1 MFVEINNRFVSRFN
15 LFFMAVIWFCRN
27 LVLSCY
33 RTALLIECF
42 GRRQAMGFKRV
53 LIANRGEIALRIL
66 RTLRDMGIEAA
77 IIHGREDR
85 LSLPVQMADIAYPNY
100 RANPLDSYLDI
111 EAVIQAAKELGCDAV
126 HPGYGFLAENA
137 AFVARLEEEG
147 ITFIGPASGVI
158 TLLGDKIEARAAMEA
173 AGLPTAKGSS
183 EPISSAEVAS
193 ALADEIGYPVIIK
206 AAAGGG
212 GIGMQIVQKA
222 DEFESALKLCQS
234 RAKSAFGDERVF
246 VEKYIQGAQHVEFQV
261 LGDGKK
267 AIHFGERFCS
277 IQRRHQKLVEE
288 GPWLTDE
295 KRAEIGDLV
304 CKGAESVGYK
314 GLATFEF
321 LRDANGDFYFLEVNP
336 RVQVE
341 HTVTELITGFNLV
354 ELGIRVAQGEA
365 LPLKQ
370 EDIAWRGHAI
380 QCRLNAEDPREFVP
394 SPGRLWECH
403 FPSGFGIRCDTHA
416 HPGYEM
422 PGCFDSLL
430 AKLLVWGHNR
440 EDAVR
445 RMKTALD
452 ETMITGVEHLIPLHR
467 RIMDE
472 EDFNNGDI
480 TIQYIDMHQELL
492 G

>member
-1 MFVEINNRFVSRFN
+1 
-15 LFFMAVIWFCRN
+15 
-27 LVLSCY
+27 
-33 RTALLIECF
+33 
-42 GRRQAMGFKRV
+42 MGFSKV
-53 LIANRGEIALRIL
+53 LIANRGEIALRIM
-66 RTLRDMGIEAA
+66 RTLRDMNIEAA
-77 IIHGREDR
+77 IIYGKEDR
-85 LSLPVQMADIAYPNY
+85 LSLPVRLSDDAHFRDVI
-100 RANPLDSYLDI
+100 NPLDAYLDI
-111 EAVIQAAKELGCDAV
+111 EAVVQAAKDMGCDAV

-137 AFVARLEEEG
+137 TFVKRLQEEG
-147 ITFIGPASGVI
+147 ITFIGPSSDVI

-173 AGLPTAKGSS
+173 AGLPTARGSS
-183 EPISSAEVAS
+183 EPISEASVAS
-193 ALADEIGYPVIIK
+193 ELADEIGYPVIIK

-212 GIGMQIVQKA
+212 GIGMQIVEAA

-234 RAKSAFGDERVF
+234 RAKSAFGDSRVF

-261 LGDGKK
+261 LADGNK

-288 GPWLTDE
+288 GPWLTPE
-295 KRAEIGDLV
+295 KREEIGALV
-304 CKGAESVGYK
+304 CRGAESVGYK

-341 HTVTELITGFNLV
+341 HTVTELITGHNLV
-354 ELGIRVAQGEA
+354 ELGIRVAQGES
-365 LPLKQ
+365 LPFAQ
-370 EDIAWRGHAI
+370 EDITWNGHSI
-380 QCRLNAEDPREFVP
+380 QCRLNAEDPREFIP

-403 FPSGFGIRCDTHA
+403 FPSGFGVRVDTHA

-422 PGCFDSLL
+422 PGSFDSLL
-430 AKLLVWGHNR
+430 AKLLVWGRDR
-440 EDAVR
+440 EDAIR
-445 RMKTALD
+445 RMRTALE
-452 ETMITGVEHLIPLHR
+452 ETVITGVEHLIPLHR

-472 EDFNNGDI
+472 TDFINGDI

>member
-1 MFVEINNRFVSRFN
+1 
-15 LFFMAVIWFCRN
+15 
-27 LVLSCY
+27 
-33 RTALLIECF
+33 
-42 GRRQAMGFKRV
+42 MGFKRV

-111 EAVIQAAKELGCDAV
+111 EAVVQAAKELECDAV

-183 EPISSAEVAS
+183 EPIVSADVAS
-193 ALADEIGYPVIIK
+193 ALADDIGYPVIIK

-261 LGDGKK
+261 LADGKN

-295 KRAEIGDLV
+295 KRAEIGALV
-304 CKGAESVGYK
+304 CQGAESVGYK

-341 HTVTELITGFNLV
+341 HTVTELITGHNLV

-370 EDIAWRGHAI
+370 EDITWRGHAI

-430 AKLLVWGHNR
+430 AKLLVWGRDR

>member
-1 MFVEINNRFVSRFN
+1 
-15 LFFMAVIWFCRN
+15 
-27 LVLSCY
+27 
-33 RTALLIECF
+33 
-42 GRRQAMGFKRV
+42 MGFKRV

-66 RTLRDMGIEAA
+66 RALRDMGIEVA
-77 IIHGREDR
+77 IIHGKEDR
-85 LSLPVQMADIAYPNY
+85 LSLPVRLSDVAYPNY
-100 RANPLDSYLDI
+100 KSNPLDSYLNI
-111 EAVIQAAKELGCDAV
+111 EDVITAAKELQCDAI
-126 HPGYGFLAENA
+126 HPGYGFLAENS
-137 AFVARLEEEG
+137 AFVARCAEEG
-147 ITFIGPASGVI
+147 ITFIGPSAEVI

-173 AGLPTAKGSS
+173 AGLPTAKGSAES
-183 EPISSAEVAS
+183 ISDAAVAS
-193 ALADEIGYPVIIK
+193 KLANKIGYPVIIK

-212 GIGMQIVQKA
+212 GIGMQIVEKS
-222 DEFESALKLCQS
+222 DEFENALKLCQS

-246 VEKYIQGAQHVEFQV
+246 VEKYIQDAQHVEFQV
-261 LGDGKK
+261 LGDGEK

-288 GPWLTDE
+288 GPWLDE
-295 KRAEIGDLV
+295 AKRAEIGDLV
-304 CKGAESVGYK
+304 CRGAESVGYK

-341 HTVTELITGFNLV
+341 HTVTELITGYNLV
-354 ELGIRVAQGEA
+354 ELGIRVAQGEK
-365 LPLKQ
+365 LSLSQ
-370 EDIAWRGHAI
+370 EDIVIRGHAI
-380 QCRLNAEDPREFVP
+380 QCRLNAEDPKDFIP

-403 FPSGFGIRCDTHA
+403 FPSGFGVRCDTHA
-416 HPGYEM
+416 YPGYEM

-430 AKLLVWGHNR
+430 AKLLVWGHDR
-440 EDAVR
+440 EDAIR

-452 ETMITGVEHLIPLHR
+452 ETIITGVEHLIPLHR

-472 EDFNNGDI
+472 EDFNNRNI

>member
-1 MFVEINNRFVSRFN
+1 MN
-15 LFFMAVIWFCRN
+15 
-27 LVLSCY
+27 
-33 RTALLIECF
+33 
-42 GRRQAMGFKRV
+42 
-53 LIANRGEIALRIL
+53 
-66 RTLRDMGIEAA
+66 IEAA
-77 IIHGREDR
+77 IIYGKEDR
-85 LSLPVQMADIAYPNY
+85 LSLPVRLSDDAHFRDVI
-100 RANPLDSYLDI
+100 NPLDAYLDI
-111 EAVIQAAKELGCDAV
+111 EAVVQAAKDMGCDAV

-137 AFVARLEEEG
+137 VFVKRLQEEG
-147 ITFIGPASGVI
+147 ITFIGPSSDVI
-158 TLLGDKIEARAAMEA
+158 TLLGDKIQARAAMEA

-183 EPISSAEVAS
+183 EPIFEASVAS
-193 ALADEIGYPVIIK
+193 TLADEIGYPVIIK

-212 GIGMQIVQKA
+212 GIGMQIVQAA

-234 RAKSAFGDERVF
+234 RAKSAFGDSRVF

-261 LGDGKK
+261 LADGNK

-288 GPWLTDE
+288 GPWLTPE
-295 KRAEIGDLV
+295 KREEIGALV

-341 HTVTELITGFNLV
+341 HTVTELITGHNLV
-354 ELGIRVAQGEA
+354 ELGIRVAQGES
-365 LPLKQ
+365 LPFAQ
-370 EDIAWRGHAI
+370 DDITWNGHSI
-380 QCRLNAEDPREFVP
+380 QCRLNAEDPREFIP

-403 FPSGFGIRCDTHA
+403 FPSGFGVRVDTHA

-422 PGCFDSLL
+422 PGSFDSLL
-430 AKLLVWGHNR
+430 AKLLVWGRDR
-440 EDAVR
+440 EDAIR
-445 RMKTALD
+445 RMRTALD
-452 ETMITGVEHLIPLHR
+452 ETVITGVEHLIPLHR

-472 EDFNNGDI
+472 TDFINGDI

>member
-1 MFVEINNRFVSRFN
+1 
-15 LFFMAVIWFCRN
+15 
-27 LVLSCY
+27 
-33 RTALLIECF
+33 
-42 GRRQAMGFKRV
+42 MGFKRV

-66 RTLRDMGIEAA
+66 RALRDMGIEVA

-85 LSLPVQMADIAYPNY
+85 LSLPVRLSDFAYANY
-100 RANPLDSYLDI
+100 KSNPLDSYLNI
-111 EAVIQAAKELGCDAV
+111 EDVITAAKELQCDAI

-137 AFVARLEEEG
+137 AFVARCAEEG
-147 ITFIGPASGVI
+147 ITFIGPSSEVI

-183 EPISSAEVAS
+183 EPISDAAVAS
-193 ALADEIGYPVIIK
+193 ELASVIGYPVIIK

-212 GIGMQIVQKA
+212 GIGMQIVEKS
-222 DEFESALKLCQS
+222 DEFENALKLCQS

-261 LGDGKK
+261 LADGKN

-288 GPWLTDE
+288 GPWLDE
-295 KRAEIGDLV
+295 AKRAEIGDLV
-304 CKGAESVGYK
+304 CRGAESVGYS

-341 HTVTELITGFNLV
+341 HTVTELITGYNLV
-354 ELGIRVAQGEA
+354 ELGIRVAQGEK
-365 LPLKQ
+365 LPLSQ
-370 EDIAWRGHAI
+370 EDITIRGHAI
-380 QCRLNAEDPREFVP
+380 QCRLNAEDPRDFIP

-403 FPSGFGIRCDTHA
+403 FPSGFGVRCDTHA

-430 AKLLVWGHNR
+430 AKLLVWGHDR
-440 EDAVR
+440 EDAIR

-452 ETMITGVEHLIPLHR
+452 ETIITGVEHLIPLHR

-472 EDFNNGDI
+472 EDFNNGNI

>member
-1 MFVEINNRFVSRFN
+1 
-15 LFFMAVIWFCRN
+15 
-27 LVLSCY
+27 
-33 RTALLIECF
+33 
-42 GRRQAMGFKRV
+42 MGFSKV
-53 LIANRGEIALRIL
+53 LIANRGEIALRIM
-66 RTLRDMGIEAA
+66 RTLRDMNIEAA
-77 IIHGREDR
+77 IIYGKEDR
-85 LSLPVQMADIAYPNY
+85 LSLPVRLSDDAHFRDVI
-100 RANPLDSYLDI
+100 NPLDAYLDI
-111 EAVIQAAKELGCDAV
+111 EAVVQAAKDMGCDAV

-137 AFVARLEEEG
+137 VFVKRLQEEG
-147 ITFIGPASGVI
+147 ITFIGPSSDVI
-158 TLLGDKIEARAAMEA
+158 TLLGDKIQARAAMEA

-183 EPISSAEVAS
+183 EPIFEASVAS
-193 ALADEIGYPVIIK
+193 TLADEIGYPVIIK

-212 GIGMQIVQKA
+212 GIGMQIVQAA

-234 RAKSAFGDERVF
+234 RAKSAFGDSRVF

-261 LGDGKK
+261 LADGNK

-288 GPWLTDE
+288 GPWLTPE
-295 KRAEIGDLV
+295 KREEIGALV

-341 HTVTELITGFNLV
+341 HTVTELITGHNLV
-354 ELGIRVAQGEA
+354 ELGIRVAQGES
-365 LPLKQ
+365 LPLAQ
-370 EDIAWRGHAI
+370 EDITWNGHSI
-380 QCRLNAEDPREFVP
+380 QCRLNAEDPREFIP

-403 FPSGFGIRCDTHA
+403 FPSGFGVRVDTHA

-422 PGCFDSLL
+422 PGSFDSLL
-430 AKLLVWGHNR
+430 AKLLVWGRDR
-440 EDAVR
+440 EDAIR
-445 RMKTALD
+445 RMRTALD
-452 ETMITGVEHLIPLHR
+452 ETVITGVEHLIPLHR

-472 EDFNNGDI
+472 TDFINGDI

>member
-1 MFVEINNRFVSRFN
+1 
-15 LFFMAVIWFCRN
+15 
-27 LVLSCY
+27 
-33 RTALLIECF
+33 
-42 GRRQAMGFKRV
+42 MGFKRV

-100 RANPLDSYLDI
+100 CTNPLDSYLDI
-111 EAVIQAAKELGCDAV
+111 EAVVQAAKELECDAV

-246 VEKYIQGAQHVEFQV
+246 VEKYIRGAQHVEFQV
-261 LGDGKK
+261 LADGKN

-341 HTVTELITGFNLV
+341 HTVTELITGHNLV

-370 EDIAWRGHAI
+370 EDITWRGHAI

-430 AKLLVWGHNR
+430 AKLLVWGRDR

>member
-1 MFVEINNRFVSRFN
+1 
-15 LFFMAVIWFCRN
+15 
-27 LVLSCY
+27 
-33 RTALLIECF
+33 
-42 GRRQAMGFKRV
+42 MGFKRV

-85 LSLPVQMADIAYPNY
+85 LSLPVRMADIAYPNY
-100 RANPLDSYLDI
+100 RTNPLDSYLDI
-111 EAVIQAAKELGCDAV
+111 ESVVQAAKELECDAV

-183 EPISSAEVAS
+183 EPISSADVAS
-193 ALADEIGYPVIIK
+193 ELADEIGYPVIIK

-212 GIGMQIVQKA
+212 GIGMQIVEMA
-222 DEFESALKLCQS
+222 DEFEGALKLCQS
-234 RAKSAFGDERVF
+234 RARSAFGDERVF

-261 LGDGKK
+261 LADGKK

-288 GPWLTDE
+288 GPWLDDA

-304 CKGAESVGYK
+304 CRGAESVGYK

-321 LRDANGDFYFLEVNP
+321 LRDAHGDFYFLEVNP

-341 HTVTELITGFNLV
+341 HTVTELITGHNLV

-365 LPLKQ
+365 LPLSQ
-370 EDIAWRGHAI
+370 EDITWRGHSI

-403 FPSGFGIRCDTHA
+403 FPSGFGVRCDTHA

-430 AKLLVWGHNR
+430 AKLLVWGRDR
-440 EDAVR
+440 EDAIA

-452 ETMITGVEHLIPLHR
+452 ETIITGVEHLIPLHR

-472 EDFNNGDI
+472 KDFNSGDI

>member
-1 MFVEINNRFVSRFN
+1 
-15 LFFMAVIWFCRN
+15 
-27 LVLSCY
+27 
-33 RTALLIECF
+33 
-42 GRRQAMGFKRV
+42 MGFSKV
-53 LIANRGEIALRIL
+53 
-66 RTLRDMGIEAA
+66 
-77 IIHGREDR
+77 
-85 LSLPVQMADIAYPNY
+85 SLPVRLSDDAHFRDVI
-100 RANPLDSYLDI
+100 NPLDAYLDI
-111 EAVIQAAKELGCDAV
+111 EAVVQAAKDMGCDAV

-137 AFVARLEEEG
+137 TFVKRLQEEG
-147 ITFIGPASGVI
+147 ITFIGPSSDVI

-173 AGLPTAKGSS
+173 AGLPTARGSS
-183 EPISSAEVAS
+183 EPISEASVAS
-193 ALADEIGYPVIIK
+193 ELADEIGYPVIIK

-212 GIGMQIVQKA
+212 GIGMQIVEAA

-234 RAKSAFGDERVF
+234 RAKSAFGDSRVF

-261 LGDGKK
+261 LADGNK

-288 GPWLTDE
+288 GPWLTPE
-295 KRAEIGDLV
+295 KREEIGALV
-304 CKGAESVGYK
+304 CRGAESVGYK

-341 HTVTELITGFNLV
+341 HTVTELITGHNLV
-354 ELGIRVAQGEA
+354 ELGIRVAQGES
-365 LPLKQ
+365 LPFAQ
-370 EDIAWRGHAI
+370 EDITWNGHSI
-380 QCRLNAEDPREFVP
+380 QCRLNAEDPREFIP

-403 FPSGFGIRCDTHA
+403 FPSGFGVRVDTHA

-422 PGCFDSLL
+422 PGSFDSLL
-430 AKLLVWGHNR
+430 AKLLVWGRDR
-440 EDAVR
+440 EDAIR
-445 RMKTALD
+445 RMRTALD
-452 ETMITGVEHLIPLHR
+452 ETVITGVEHLIPLHR

-472 EDFNNGDI
+472 TDFINGDI

>member
-1 MFVEINNRFVSRFN
+1 
-15 LFFMAVIWFCRN
+15 
-27 LVLSCY
+27 
-33 RTALLIECF
+33 
-42 GRRQAMGFKRV
+42 MGFNRV

-66 RTLRDMGIEAA
+66 RSLRDMGIEAA

-85 LSLPVQMADIAYPNY
+85 LSLPVRMADIAYPIM
-100 RANPLDSYLDI
+100 RSNPLESYLDI
-111 EAVIQAAKELGCDAV
+111 EAVVAAAKELNCDAV

-137 AFVARLEEEG
+137 NFVRRLEEEG
-147 ITFIGPASGVI
+147 ITFIGPSADVI
-158 TLLGDKIEARAAMEA
+158 SLLGDKIEARAAMEA

-183 EPISSAEVAS
+183 EPISSADVA
-193 ALADEIGYPVIIK
+193 AKLADEIGYPVIIK

-212 GIGMQIVQKA
+212 GIGMQIVHSES
-222 DEFESALKLCQS
+222 EFESALKLCQS
-234 RAKSAFGDERVF
+234 RAKSAFGDDRVF
-246 VEKYIQGAQHVEFQV
+246 VEKYIEGAQHVEFQV
-261 LGDGKK
+261 LADGTN

-277 IQRRHQKLVEE
+277 IQRRHQKLIEE

-295 KRAEIGDLV
+295 KRAEVGALV
-304 CKGAESVGYK
+304 CAGAESVGYK

-321 LRDANGDFYFLEVNP
+321 LRDKNGDFYFLEVNP

-341 HTVTELITGFNLV
+341 HTVTELITGYNLV
-354 ELGIRVAQGEA
+354 ELGIRVAQGES
-365 LPLKQ
+365 LPVKQ
-370 EDIAWRGHAI
+370 DDIKIRGHAI
-380 QCRLNAEDPREFVP
+380 QCRLNAEDTVNFAP

-430 AKLLVWGHNR
+430 AKLLTWGHDR
-440 EDAVR
+440 EDAIR
-445 RMKTALD
+445 RMRTALD
-452 ETMITGVEHLIPLHR
+452 ETIITGVEHLIPLHR

-472 EDFNNGDI
+472 DDYQAGDI
-480 TIQYIDMHQELL
+480 TIAYIEEHQELL